1 MIKNKIGISILLFI
15 SIIVIALT
23 TLDVVPFLI
32 NKSKLGF
39 VFMLILFPSIA
50 FLIFKVKSEIFLL
63 YAIFEI
69 MFSIGSGIWGFY
81 TELNDSRMTN
91 LIIIFTA
98 VFLLSQG
105 FEDFQNAL
113 PNKKKND
120 L

>member
-1 MIKNKIGISILLFI
+1 MKKNKFGISILLFVA
-15 SIIVIALT
+15 IIAIALT
-23 TLDVVPFLI
+23 TLDVFPFLI

-39 VFMLILFPSIA
+39 VSVLVLFLSIA
-50 FLIFKVKSEIFLL
+50 FLIFKVKSEFFLL

-69 MFSIGSGIWGFY
+69 MFSIGGSIWGFY
-81 TELNDSRMTN
+81 TELDDSRMTN

-113 PNKKKND
+113 TNKKKND